1 MVYYYVSFH
10 LVGFKIYSLII
21 ETKKQSTHKHNQ
33 NLIQSEVSGKRFHV
47 SKAYCLFMVNKMNV
61 LSRKSFQQNM
71 SDLR

>member
-33 NLIQSEVSGKRFHV
+33 NLIQSEVSGKKFHV
-47 SKAYCLFMVNKMNV
+47 SKRIVYLW
-61 LSRKSFQQNM
+61 
-71 SDLR
+71 